1 MGIIY
6 KDYLY
11 LQVHT
16 NGRVIWVATQ
26 HVAATSLDT
35 ADTAAFTRGLA
46 TASQAGTHPHIT
58 GLVSIYL
65 QYLHVYNIYTGDCR
79 WVCARRLSW

>member
-1 MGIIY
+1 M
-6 KDYLY
+6 
-11 LQVHT
+11 
-16 NGRVIWVATQ
+16 ATQ

-58 GLVSIYL
+58 GLVRIYL
-65 QYLHVYNIYTGDCR
+65 QYLVSTVSTISTYLHM
-79 WVCARRLSW
+79 

>member
-1 MGIIY
+1 M
-6 KDYLY
+6 
-11 LQVHT
+11 HT

-65 QYLHVYNIYTGDCR
+65 
-79 WVCARRLSW
+79 

>member
-1 MGIIY
+1 M
-6 KDYLY
+6 
-11 LQVHT
+11 HT